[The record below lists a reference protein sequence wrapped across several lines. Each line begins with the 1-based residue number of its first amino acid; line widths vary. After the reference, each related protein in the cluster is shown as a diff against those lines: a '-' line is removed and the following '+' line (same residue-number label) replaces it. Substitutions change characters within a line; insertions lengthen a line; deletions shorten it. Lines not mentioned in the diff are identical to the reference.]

1 MPEGWLERAQ
11 ISSSLPKKGVHR
23 GSEPDM
29 KKQPNFHLLKMGLFA
44 SLCTETDSHLG
55 FAIYYGQL
63 ARSATLHPN
72 NVQAP

>member
-11 ISSSLPKKGVHR
+11 VSSSLPKKGVHR

-29 KKQPNFHLLKMGLFA
+29 KQRNFHLLKMGLFA
-44 SLCTETDSHLG
+44 SPCTETNSRLG

-63 ARSATLHPN
+63 ARSATLHLN
-72 NVQAP
+72 NVPAP